1 MIHGSF
7 FVEERKMSEDIMKKI
22 QSQIDENKILIYM
35 KGTKMMPQC
44 GFSAAVVRL
53 FESYGVP
60 FETVNVLADPLLRES
75 LKRFSSWPTFP
86 QVYIKGKLIG
96 GCDICLEMHQ
106 RGELEPLVR
115 DAVKD

>member
-1 MIHGSF
+1 MAEDMI
-7 FVEERKMSEDIMKKI
+7 KKI

-35 KGTKMMPQC
+35 KGTKTMPQC
-44 GFSAAVVRL
+44 GFSATTVKI

-60 FETVNVLADPLLRES
+60 FETVNVLADPQLRES
-75 LKRFSSWPTFP
+75 LKEFSNWPTFP

-106 RGELEPLVR
+106 RGELEPLAKA
-115 DAVKD
+115 AVDG